1 MTAVAVVLMDR
12 AGRRALLLVSL
23 CGLGVC
29 ACGMGLFH
37 RNGQQPAWL
46 ALGSLGGYIVSFSL
60 GLGAIPWLL
69 MGEIFPVHTILYY
82 TILHYTTLYYT
93 ILYTRT
99 DKSCM
104 VHRPQVL
111 ARACHVYMCL
121 HTYTYVY
128 QAHARAS
135 AASAATLLN
144 WSFSFVMTLC
154 FDGLNRGLGPANVF
168 FLFAAICAAGA
179 AFVAR
184 CVPETKGKS
193 LDEVQALFT
202 RH

>member
-1 MTAVAVVLMDR
+1 
-12 AGRRALLLVSL
+12 
-23 CGLGVC
+23 
-29 ACGMGLFH
+29 
-37 RNGQQPAWL
+37 
-46 ALGSLGGYIVSFSL
+46 
-60 GLGAIPWLL
+60 
-69 MGEIFPVHTILYY
+69 
-82 TILHYTTLYYT
+82 
-93 ILYTRT
+93 
-99 DKSCM
+99 M

-111 ARACHVYMCL
+111 ARACHMFMYI
-121 HTYTYVY
+121 HTYTNIY

-144 WSFSFVMTLC
+144 WFFSFVMTLC